1 MIKKEKTIKVYSD
14 KENINILTSL
24 LVSYGV
30 RHIVVCPGSRNA
42 PLVHNF
48 DVSPDITT
56 HAVTDERSAA
66 FFALGLRLRLR
77 QPVAVCVTSGSALLN
92 TMPGA
97 AEATYQHEGI
107 IIISADRP
115 QAWIGQLDGQTMP
128 QHGALGTFA
137 SPSVSLPE
145 PHNDTERW
153 LCRRLI
159 CEAMIANTCPPFPSV
174 HINVPVSEPLFGFS
188 TPCLPE
194 IPPVGIA
201 NLDDQ
206 NGRET
211 LRRILKGKRRLM
223 VISGQTSD
231 DKPSAEKACI
241 LCRGAEEEDQR
252 STDDTAAGFLM
263 DKASGCVF
271 VAEWLSPYGRV
282 RHIDEILRTTCA
294 EELDNMRP
302 DCIVY
307 IGGHTV
313 SKRLRHYMRSLDS
326 RTMFITVSDDGMLHD
341 VSQHTT
347 LVVKATAGDF
357 MRMICNGAI
366 CPDADMDFVR
376 RWHDMDNM
384 AARRIS
390 ASCPPYSQMLA
401 IRRLEENI
409 DNSKDIVCY
418 ANSLSVRAGM
428 MYASAYRYCNRG
440 LNGIEGTLSMAAGM
454 AAGAKEEGM
463 TAGNM
468 TAAQNVY
475 CVIGDLSFFYDSNA
489 LWIQELAGNMRIML
503 INNQRGAIFGM
514 LPGLDRSPAH
524 KPLIA
529 AGHNA
534 TAEGICSQY
543 GMEYYRATD
552 TPSLEEGIRLLTSGV
567 HDRPVVL
574 EVLTDADTDAD
585 AYSKALE

>member
-201 NLDDQ
+201 DLDDQ

-231 DKPSAEKACI
+231 DS
-241 LCRGAEEEDQR
+241 
-252 STDDTAAGFLM
+252 AAGLLM

-302 DCIVY
+302 DCTVY

-463 TAGNM
+463 TAGNI

-552 TPSLEEGIRLLTSGV
+552 TLSLEEGIRLLTSGV

>member
-1 MIKKEKTIKVYSD
+1 MYSD

-201 NLDDQ
+201 DLDDQ

-231 DKPSAEKACI
+231 DSV
-241 LCRGAEEEDQR
+241 
-252 STDDTAAGFLM
+252 AGFLM

>member
-1 MIKKEKTIKVYSD
+1 MYSD

-159 CEAMIANTCPPFPSV
+159 CEAMIANTCPPYPSV

-201 NLDDQ
+201 DLDDQ

-223 VISGQTSD
+223 VISGQTYD
-231 DKPSAEKACI
+231 DS
-241 LCRGAEEEDQR
+241 
-252 STDDTAAGFLM
+252 AAGLLM

-463 TAGNM
+463 TSGNI

-574 EVLTDADTDAD
+574 EVLTDADTDAV

>member
-1 MIKKEKTIKVYSD
+1 MYSD

-201 NLDDQ
+201 DLDDQ

-223 VISGQTSD
+223 VISGQTS
-231 DKPSAEKACI
+231 
-241 LCRGAEEEDQR
+241 
-252 STDDTAAGFLM
+252 DDTAAGFLM

-326 RTMFITVSDDGMLHD
+326 RTVFITVSDDGMLHD

-357 MRMICNGAI
+357 MRVICNGAI

>member
-1 MIKKEKTIKVYSD
+1 MYSD

-201 NLDDQ
+201 DLDDQ

-223 VISGQTSD
+223 VISGQTYD
-231 DKPSAEKACI
+231 DS
-241 LCRGAEEEDQR
+241 
-252 STDDTAAGFLM
+252 AAGLLM

-347 LVVKATAGDF
+347 LVVKATVGDF

-463 TAGNM
+463 TSGNM

-574 EVLTDADTDAD
+574 EVLTDADTDAV

>member
-30 RHIVVCPGSRNA
+30 RHIVICPGSRNA

-201 NLDDQ
+201 DLDDQ

-223 VISGQTSD
+223 VISGQTYD
-231 DKPSAEKACI
+231 DS
-241 LCRGAEEEDQR
+241 
-252 STDDTAAGFLM
+252 AAGLLM

>member
-1 MIKKEKTIKVYSD
+1 MYSD

-201 NLDDQ
+201 DLDDQ

-223 VISGQTSD
+223 VISGQTYD
-231 DKPSAEKACI
+231 DS
-241 LCRGAEEEDQR
+241 
-252 STDDTAAGFLM
+252 AAGLLM

-567 HDRPVVL
+567 HNRPVVL

>member
-1 MIKKEKTIKVYSD
+1 MYSD

-145 PHNDTERW
+145 PHDDTERW

-223 VISGQTSD
+223 VISGQTY
-231 DKPSAEKACI
+231 
-241 LCRGAEEEDQR
+241 
-252 STDDTAAGFLM
+252 DDTAAGLLM

-463 TAGNM
+463 TAGNI

>member
-174 HINVPVSEPLFGFS
+174 HINVPVSEPLFRFS

-223 VISGQTSD
+223 VISGQTY
-231 DKPSAEKACI
+231 
-241 LCRGAEEEDQR
+241 
-252 STDDTAAGFLM
+252 DDTTAGLLM

-294 EELDNMRP
+294 EDLDNMRP

-357 MRMICNGAI
+357 MRMICNGTI

-440 LNGIEGTLSMAAGM
+440 LNGIEGTLSMAAGL

>member
-201 NLDDQ
+201 DLDDQ

-223 VISGQTSD
+223 VISGQTY
-231 DKPSAEKACI
+231 
-241 LCRGAEEEDQR
+241 
-252 STDDTAAGFLM
+252 DDTAAGFLM

>member
-1 MIKKEKTIKVYSD
+1 MYSD

-201 NLDDQ
+201 DLDDQ

-223 VISGQTSD
+223 VISGQTYD
-231 DKPSAEKACI
+231 DS
-241 LCRGAEEEDQR
+241 
-252 STDDTAAGFLM
+252 AAGLLM

-428 MYASAYRYCNRG
+428 IYASAYRYCNRG

-463 TAGNM
+463 TAGNI

>member
-1 MIKKEKTIKVYSD
+1 MYSD

-201 NLDDQ
+201 DLDDQ
-206 NGRET
+206 NGRKT

-231 DKPSAEKACI
+231 DS
-241 LCRGAEEEDQR
+241 
-252 STDDTAAGFLM
+252 AAGLLM

-313 SKRLRHYMRSLDS
+313 SKRLRQYMRSLDS

-440 LNGIEGTLSMAAGM
+440 LNGIEGSLSMAAGM

-489 LWIQELAGNMRIML
+489 LWIQELAGNLRIML
-503 INNQRGAIFGM
+503 INNQRGAIFGI

>member
-128 QHGALGTFA
+128 QQGALGTFA

-201 NLDDQ
+201 DLDDQ

-223 VISGQTSD
+223 VISGQTS
-231 DKPSAEKACI
+231 
-241 LCRGAEEEDQR
+241 
-252 STDDTAAGFLM
+252 DDTAAGFLM

-428 MYASAYRYCNRG
+428 IYASAYRYCNRG

-463 TAGNM
+463 TAGNI

>member
-201 NLDDQ
+201 DLDDQ

-223 VISGQTSD
+223 VISGQTYD
-231 DKPSAEKACI
+231 DS
-241 LCRGAEEEDQR
+241 
-252 STDDTAAGFLM
+252 AAGLLM

-366 CPDADMDFVR
+366 CPDADMEFVR
-376 RWHDMDNM
+376 RWYDMDNM

>member
-174 HINVPVSEPLFGFS
+174 HINVPVSEPLFRFS

-223 VISGQTSD
+223 VISGQTYD
-231 DKPSAEKACI
+231 DS
-241 LCRGAEEEDQR
+241 
-252 STDDTAAGFLM
+252 AAGLLM

-326 RTMFITVSDDGMLHD
+326 RTIFITVSDDGMLHD

-376 RWHDMDNM
+376 RWHNMDNM

-463 TAGNM
+463 TAGNI

>member
-1 MIKKEKTIKVYSD
+1 MYSD

-201 NLDDQ
+201 DLDDQ

-223 VISGQTSD
+223 VISGQTYD
-231 DKPSAEKACI
+231 DS
-241 LCRGAEEEDQR
+241 
-252 STDDTAAGFLM
+252 AAGLLM

-475 CVIGDLSFFYDSNA
+475 CVIGDLSFFYYSNA
-489 LWIQELAGNMRIML
+489 LWIHELAGNMRIML

-552 TPSLEEGIRLLTSGV
+552 TLSLEEGIRLLTSGV

>member
-1 MIKKEKTIKVYSD
+1 MYSD

-201 NLDDQ
+201 DLDDQ

-223 VISGQTSD
+223 VISGQTY
-231 DKPSAEKACI
+231 
-241 LCRGAEEEDQR
+241 
-252 STDDTAAGFLM
+252 DDTAAGFLM

-357 MRMICNGAI
+357 MRMICDGAI
-366 CPDADMDFVR
+366 FQDADMDFVR

>member
-1 MIKKEKTIKVYSD
+1 MYSD

-201 NLDDQ
+201 DLDDQ

-223 VISGQTSD
+223 VISGQTYD
-231 DKPSAEKACI
+231 DS
-241 LCRGAEEEDQR
+241 
-252 STDDTAAGFLM
+252 AAGLLM

-357 MRMICNGAI
+357 MRMICNGTI

>member
-223 VISGQTSD
+223 VISGQTYD
-231 DKPSAEKACI
+231 DS
-241 LCRGAEEEDQR
+241 
-252 STDDTAAGFLM
+252 AAGFLM

-366 CPDADMDFVR
+366 CPDADMEFVR
-376 RWHDMDNM
+376 RWYDMDNM

-524 KPLIA
+524 KSLIA

>member
-1 MIKKEKTIKVYSD
+1 MYSD

-128 QHGALGTFA
+128 QHGALGMFA

-201 NLDDQ
+201 DLDDQ

-223 VISGQTSD
+223 VISGQTYD
-231 DKPSAEKACI
+231 DS
-241 LCRGAEEEDQR
+241 
-252 STDDTAAGFLM
+252 AAGFLM

-282 RHIDEILRTTCA
+282 RHIDEILRTTRA

-357 MRMICNGAI
+357 MRMICDGAI

>member
-1 MIKKEKTIKVYSD
+1 MYSD

-223 VISGQTSD
+223 VISGQTYD
-231 DKPSAEKACI
+231 DS
-241 LCRGAEEEDQR
+241 
-252 STDDTAAGFLM
+252 AAGLLM
-263 DKASGCVF
+263 EKASGCVF

-390 ASCPPYSQMLA
+390 ASCPPYSQILA

>member
-201 NLDDQ
+201 DLDDQ

-223 VISGQTSD
+223 VISGQTY
-231 DKPSAEKACI
+231 
-241 LCRGAEEEDQR
+241 
-252 STDDTAAGFLM
+252 DDTAAGLLM
-263 DKASGCVF
+263 EKASGCVF

-468 TAAQNVY
+468 NAAQNVY

-489 LWIQELAGNMRIML
+489 LWIQELAGNLRIML

>member
-1 MIKKEKTIKVYSD
+1 MYSD

-128 QHGALGTFA
+128 QQGALGTFA

-201 NLDDQ
+201 DLDDQ

-223 VISGQTSD
+223 VISGQTY
-231 DKPSAEKACI
+231 
-241 LCRGAEEEDQR
+241 
-252 STDDTAAGFLM
+252 DDTAAGLMM

-428 MYASAYRYCNRG
+428 IYASAYRYCNRG

-489 LWIQELAGNMRIML
+489 LWIQELVGNMRIML

-552 TPSLEEGIRLLTSGV
+552 TQSLEEGIRLLTSGV

>member
-1 MIKKEKTIKVYSD
+1 MYSD

-201 NLDDQ
+201 DLDDQ

-231 DKPSAEKACI
+231 DSV
-241 LCRGAEEEDQR
+241 
-252 STDDTAAGFLM
+252 AGFLM
-263 DKASGCVF
+263 DKASGFVF

-489 LWIQELAGNMRIML
+489 LWIQELSGNLRIML

-552 TPSLEEGIRLLTSGV
+552 IPSLEEGIRLLTSGV

>member
-1 MIKKEKTIKVYSD
+1 MYSD

-194 IPPVGIA
+194 IPHVGIA
-201 NLDDQ
+201 DLDDQ

-223 VISGQTSD
+223 VISGQTYD
-231 DKPSAEKACI
+231 DS
-241 LCRGAEEEDQR
+241 
-252 STDDTAAGFLM
+252 AAGLLM

>member
-201 NLDDQ
+201 DLDDQ

-231 DKPSAEKACI
+231 D
-241 LCRGAEEEDQR
+241 
-252 STDDTAAGFLM
+252 TAAELLM

>member
-1 MIKKEKTIKVYSD
+1 MYSD

-201 NLDDQ
+201 DLDDQ

-231 DKPSAEKACI
+231 DSV
-241 LCRGAEEEDQR
+241 
-252 STDDTAAGFLM
+252 AGLLM

>member
-1 MIKKEKTIKVYSD
+1 MYSD

-159 CEAMIANTCPPFPSV
+159 CEAMIANTFPPFPSV

-201 NLDDQ
+201 DLDDQ

-223 VISGQTSD
+223 VISGQTYD
-231 DKPSAEKACI
+231 DS
-241 LCRGAEEEDQR
+241 
-252 STDDTAAGFLM
+252 AAGFLM

>member
-1 MIKKEKTIKVYSD
+1 MYSD

-145 PHNDTERW
+145 PHNDTECW

-194 IPPVGIA
+194 IPPVGITD
-201 NLDDQ
+201 LDDQ

-223 VISGQTSD
+223 VISGQTYD
-231 DKPSAEKACI
+231 DS
-241 LCRGAEEEDQR
+241 
-252 STDDTAAGFLM
+252 AAGLLM

>member
-1 MIKKEKTIKVYSD
+1 MYSD

-231 DKPSAEKACI
+231 DSV
-241 LCRGAEEEDQR
+241 
-252 STDDTAAGFLM
+252 AGLLM

-357 MRMICNGAI
+357 MRMICDGAI

>member
-1 MIKKEKTIKVYSD
+1 MYSD

-223 VISGQTSD
+223 VISGQTY
-231 DKPSAEKACI
+231 
-241 LCRGAEEEDQR
+241 
-252 STDDTAAGFLM
+252 DDTAAGFLM

-384 AARRIS
+384 ATRRIS

-409 DNSKDIVCY
+409 DNCKDIVCY

-489 LWIQELAGNMRIML
+489 LWIQELAGNLRIML

>member
-1 MIKKEKTIKVYSD
+1 MYSD

-194 IPPVGIA
+194 IPPVSIA

-223 VISGQTSD
+223 VISGQTYD
-231 DKPSAEKACI
+231 DS
-241 LCRGAEEEDQR
+241 
-252 STDDTAAGFLM
+252 AAGLLM
-263 DKASGCVF
+263 DNASGCVF

-463 TAGNM
+463 TSVNM
-468 TAAQNVY
+468 TATQNVY

>member
-201 NLDDQ
+201 DSDDQ

-211 LRRILKGKRRLM
+211 LRSILKGKRRLM
-223 VISGQTSD
+223 VISGQTY
-231 DKPSAEKACI
+231 
-241 LCRGAEEEDQR
+241 
-252 STDDTAAGFLM
+252 DDTAAGLLM

>member
-1 MIKKEKTIKVYSD
+1 MYSD

-201 NLDDQ
+201 DLDDQ

-223 VISGQTSD
+223 VISGQTS
-231 DKPSAEKACI
+231 
-241 LCRGAEEEDQR
+241 
-252 STDDTAAGFLM
+252 DDTAAGFLM

-428 MYASAYRYCNRG
+428 IYASAYRYCNRG

-463 TAGNM
+463 TAGNI

>member
-1 MIKKEKTIKVYSD
+1 MYSD

-201 NLDDQ
+201 DLDDQ
-206 NGRET
+206 DGRET

-223 VISGQTSD
+223 VISGQTYD
-231 DKPSAEKACI
+231 DS
-241 LCRGAEEEDQR
+241 
-252 STDDTAAGFLM
+252 AAGLLM

-357 MRMICNGAI
+357 MRMICNGTI

-468 TAAQNVY
+468 TTAQNVY

>member
-201 NLDDQ
+201 DLDDQ

-223 VISGQTSD
+223 VISGQTY
-231 DKPSAEKACI
+231 
-241 LCRGAEEEDQR
+241 
-252 STDDTAAGFLM
+252 DDTAAGLLM
-263 DKASGCVF
+263 EKASGCVF

-463 TAGNM
+463 TAGNK

-489 LWIQELAGNMRIML
+489 LWIQELAGNLRIML

>member
-223 VISGQTSD
+223 VISGQTYD
-231 DKPSAEKACI
+231 DS
-241 LCRGAEEEDQR
+241 
-252 STDDTAAGFLM
+252 AAGLLM

-357 MRMICNGAI
+357 IRMICNGAI

>member
-1 MIKKEKTIKVYSD
+1 MYSD

-174 HINVPVSEPLFGFS
+174 HINVPISEPLFGFS

-223 VISGQTSD
+223 VISGQTY
-231 DKPSAEKACI
+231 
-241 LCRGAEEEDQR
+241 
-252 STDDTAAGFLM
+252 DDTAAGLLM

-468 TAAQNVY
+468 NAAQNVY

-574 EVLTDADTDAD
+574 EVLTDADTDAV

>member
-159 CEAMIANTCPPFPSV
+159 CEAMIANTYPPFPSV

-201 NLDDQ
+201 DLDDQ

-223 VISGQTSD
+223 VISGQTY
-231 DKPSAEKACI
+231 
-241 LCRGAEEEDQR
+241 
-252 STDDTAAGFLM
+252 DDTAAGFLM

>member
-159 CEAMIANTCPPFPSV
+159 CEAMIANTYPPFPSV

-231 DKPSAEKACI
+231 D
-241 LCRGAEEEDQR
+241 
-252 STDDTAAGFLM
+252 TAAGLLM

-357 MRMICNGAI
+357 MRMICDGTI

-376 RWHDMDNM
+376 RWYDMDNM

-489 LWIQELAGNMRIML
+489 LWIQELAGNLRIML